1 MLPQDPHSSDIQRH
15 SNAHVLNSCFSLT
28 LPSPPLPSPPRL
40 IDCFL
45 SESPATTLAFSPTAD
60 FLATAHVDDL
70 GVYLWSNK
78 TLFSHVSLRPL
89 PPDYTPSVVDLPT
102 TGTSDDEGGG
112 ERGTL

>member
-1 MLPQDPHSSDIQRH
+1 MLVPPLLSS
-15 SNAHVLNSCFSLT
+15 SP
-28 LPSPPLPSPPRL
+28 LPSPPLPCSPLRL

-89 PPDYTPSVVDLPT
+89 PPDYTPTVVELPT
-102 TGTSDDEGGG
+102 TGPSDDEGKGG
-112 ERGTL
+112 EKEPMQQIVYL